1 MHVFDGT
8 YGDAGPLI
16 AWARKRIAR
25 GATDSAMTV
34 LYIPGS
40 GTAPQAQRVA
50 KEVCAAL
57 VSADP
62 ALKERFRVESTRTGH
77 NDIPQVFGWRLLVDP
92 AAPLPGATRRSCGS
106 GRSGELE
113 ALDETGEAVHASYAE
128 LEQDLASVGDESE
141 DLVWPFAT
149 TKPTTPGKDRA
160 RGVVTYSRPTATDA
174 KKAHPGTLKLAQM
187 WKRLSGIKAGTYN
200 YRLTTFGT
208 RSAHGEGRAIDCYA
222 KASVPAERMMAEAF
236 IEWMQDN
243 AVELQ
248 VSVIIWNKR
257 IWAWHRRAQG
267 WRHYRG
273 NPPTDHIHVE
283 LSWEGA
289 LHPSPLFDTTPFSV
303 TPYGQVVKAVG
314 RGIGGVA
321 GVRGM
326 FEDEELEAEGFDTE
340 GFTLE
345 LFEPESFE
353 PESFELFEPEDLLL
367 DLDAEEEAGG
377 RWSAQE
383 GPDLEEESDRGRGVV
398 RRGAFRAC
406 AGKAQP
412 GAKALAGQ
420 RTRWTGR
427 KAGIYN
433 CRATVFGSPSLHG
446 EGRAVDCYARAD
458 DPAQRR
464 QAETYVAWLTANAVE
479 LQVAVVIW
487 NRRVWAW
494 HLRNQGWRVYK
505 GDPHTDHIHVELS
518 WEGATTP
525 SALFSTAPSG
535 AATAP
540 SPTLGPAP
548 SPSPVPAPTP
558 GKKATPAQ
566 FVQQYAALA
575 ADNLATHG
583 VPVLVTLGQAALE
596 SGWAQRAAGFN
607 FFGIKAKASDPSV
620 TRRLWRTKEVLRTPN
635 AKFPEVIS
643 VTPRADGRYD
653 YVVRDWFRAYPSA
666 REAFLGHG
674 AFLRRNKR
682 YAPAF
687 QTTEPFAF
695 ASAVARAGYATAPT
709 YESVLHNV
717 MRTLQKAG
725 AS

>member
-8 YGDAGPLI
+8 YGDAAPLI

-487 NRRVWAW
+487 KPQDLGLAPAEPGLAGLQGRSAHRPHPRRAQ
-494 HLRNQGWRVYK
+494 LGGCDDAERVVLD
-505 GDPHTDHIHVELS
+505 GPVGCCHRTESHTRTRAQPVSGTSPHARQ
-518 WEGATTP
+518 EGHA
-525 SALFSTAPSG
+525 G
-535 AATAP
+535 AVRPAVCRP
-540 SPTLGPAP
+540 GSRQPRHPRGPGAR
-548 SPSPVPAPTP
+548 
-558 GKKATPAQ
+558 
-566 FVQQYAALA
+566 
-575 ADNLATHG
+575 H
-583 VPVLVTLGQAALE
+583 
-596 SGWAQRAAGFN
+596 
-607 FFGIKAKASDPSV
+607 
-620 TRRLWRTKEVLRTPN
+620 
-635 AKFPEVIS
+635 
-643 VTPRADGRYD
+643 PRAGGLGVRMGPTCGGLQLLRDQGQSERP
-653 YVVRDWFRAYPSA
+653 VRDS
-666 REAFLGHG
+666 
-674 AFLRRNKR
+674 
-682 YAPAF
+682 
-687 QTTEPFAF
+687 
-695 ASAVARAGYATAPT
+695 SAVADKGSAPHA
-709 YESVLHNV
+709 EREVPRGHLGHAACRWALRLRGS
-717 MRTLQKAG
+717 
-725 AS
+725 